1 MREWQLNGVVV
12 GKGVEEARRKSSM
25 ENGKRRR
32 DKNEAET
39 RVPGYRTQRLVPSA
53 GKLSLPHLPFGL
65 GRPREGAWMAPARC
79 HLLARGLA

>member
-1 MREWQLNGVVV
+1 MAIGWSRSWKRRGNEEEEY
-12 GKGVEEARRKSSM
+12 GK
-25 ENGKRRR
+25 GKRRR
-32 DKNEAET
+32 DKDEAET